1 MAVFFYYYTVSRSDR
16 MWTFF
21 YTYGQM
27 DNIFYLV
34 TLSWLYDLLII
45 ILCDVP
51 IDSGRSFLLNIRWT
65 IYVSWWRYH
74 GSVFVDYYTVWCSD
88 KTVDVLFYLRSDGQY
103 IFVGE
108 TIMNVLLFIIMLCDV
123 LIDSGHSCLP
133 KIRWTIYLCW
143 WDYYDCVFYPR
154 SDGQYILLGDTAMAV
169 FVVDYYTVW
178 CSDRQWVFFLL
189 KVRWKIYSDA
199 IMAVLL
205 CTIILCDVLIR
216 QWTFFST

>member
-65 IYVSWWRYH
+65 IYVSW
-74 GSVFVDYYTVWCSD
+74 
-88 KTVDVLFYLRSDGQY
+88 
-103 IFVGE
+103 
-108 TIMNVLLFIIMLCDV
+108 
-123 LIDSGHSCLP
+123 
-133 KIRWTIYLCW
+133 
-143 WDYYDCVFYPR
+143 
-154 SDGQYILLGDTAMAV
+154 
-169 FVVDYYTVW
+169 
-178 CSDRQWVFFLL
+178 
-189 KVRWKIYSDA
+189 
-199 IMAVLL
+199 
-205 CTIILCDVLIR
+205 
-216 QWTFFST
+216 